1 MRSALVAIMLSGAL
15 FAARAA
21 HASSALELVRI
32 AHAHEIAHEDDIALL
47 RYMEALALDPTCAEA
62 YLGLGDLRA
71 RRGDLREAERVY
83 STLLEH
89 FPADRA
95 ARVARAQIRR
105 ALGATTLARSDLV
118 LGHEDDVGVLRT
130 IAGWYGEDG
139 NTPAQLATWR
149 RIGAI
154 AEANGDPVLVREA
167 RTMVRALVILVGPA
181 DPAASPTE
189 LDGLRHT
196 LSILARRGGF

>member
-1 MRSALVAIMLSGAL
+1 MRHALAAIVLTGAL
-15 FAARAA
+15 LFARPAI
-21 HASSALELVRI
+21 ASSASELVRI
-32 AHAHEIAHEDDIALL
+32 AHAHELAHEDDIALR
-47 RYMEALALDPTCAEA
+47 RYMEALSLDPTCEEA

-89 FPADRA
+89 FPQNRT

-105 ALGATTLARSDLV
+105 ALGATALARTDLLV
-118 LGHEDDVGVLRT
+118 GFEDDVGVLRT

-139 NTPAQLATWR
+139 SAPAQLATWR

-154 AEANGDPVLVREA
+154 ADAGGDTALVREA

-181 DPAASPTE
+181 DPVAAPAP
-189 LDGLRHT
+189 DGIRHL
-196 LSILARRGGF
+196 LSVLARRGGF